1 MKKAHPGGN
10 QGGPEALDQ
19 SSQDLINMPSPD
31 LSNRRID
38 RIYNLGLR
46 AVGELLAELGADPLI
61 LERYAALT
69 PDMLIATGSTGWP
82 VSVFVIEGGRP

>member
-19 SSQDLINMPSPD
+19 SAQDLINTPLAD
-31 LSNRRID
+31 LANRRID

-46 AVGELLAELGADPLI
+46 RRPIRSEERSLVVSCWWRMRREGVRLPPERGVI
-61 LERYAALT
+61 LT
-69 PDMLIATGSTGWP
+69 D
-82 VSVFVIEGGRP
+82 GGNP